1 MKFDVRP
8 VPPEE
13 TYANNCARL
22 GEHDD
27 DNLDDLEL
35 EAGNSPKAA
44 STRKVVPHQAKFQ
57 PFLPGAENWGLEKGK
72 M

>member
-22 GEHDD
+22 GEHN
-27 DNLDDLEL
+27 DNMDDLEL
-35 EAGNSPKAA
+35 EAGNSLKAA
-44 STRKVVPHQAKFQ
+44 LTRKVVPHQAKFQ
-57 PFLPGAENWGLEKGK
+57 PFLPGADKWGLEK
-72 M
+72 